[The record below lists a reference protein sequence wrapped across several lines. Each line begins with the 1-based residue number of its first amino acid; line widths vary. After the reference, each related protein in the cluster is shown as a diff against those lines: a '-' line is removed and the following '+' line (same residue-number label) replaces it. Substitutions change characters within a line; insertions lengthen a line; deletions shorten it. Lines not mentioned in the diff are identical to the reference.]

1 MRPVHDPERL
11 HASWPPRALVALWA
25 AVLAGP
31 ILLLLSQETK
41 YALVGW
47 ACRSGHE
54 LIMHLLAAATLV
66 LVLLAMLVSAHRW
79 RSSGG
84 SKPTDGGDVET
95 RDRFLASVGLMLGA
109 LSALVV
115 FAQWLPDLFLSPCH
129 LP

>member
-11 HASWPPRALVALWA
+11 HASRPPRALVTLWA

-31 ILLLLSQETK
+31 VLLLLSQETK
-41 YALVGW
+41 YVLVGW

-54 LIMHLLAAATLV
+54 LVMHLLAAVTLV
-66 LVLLAMLVSAHRW
+66 LVLFAVLVSARRW
-79 RSSGG
+79 RASGV
-84 SKPTDGGDVET
+84 SEPTDGPDAGA
-95 RDRFLASVGLMLGA
+95 RDRFLASVGLMLGG

-115 FAQWLPDLFLSPCH
+115 FAQWLPELFLSPCH